1 MGLSFLA
8 PLFLAG
14 LAALAIPVALHLA
27 QRERKQ
33 VVEFPSLMFLRK
45 IPHKA
50 EKRRRLRDLALLAVR
65 CLALALLAA
74 AFARPLLSRGDA
86 LPAAGTGG
94 AREVV
99 ILLDRS
105 WSMGA
110 GDRWARALDAARR
123 AADGIRPGDR
133 ATLVLFDATAAAATQ
148 PTGDHAVLRAA
159 IADATL
165 GARTTRYA
173 PALRLASQL
182 LEASDRPRREAVL
195 ITDFQ
200 KRGWDGR
207 EEVHLP
213 PGTTLTRVDLSGGDA
228 GDVAVASVA
237 LGRSMRDGR
246 EHVAA
251 SARLVNTGAE
261 PVRDVRATL
270 ELNGRGI
277 ETSTA
282 TVPANG
288 ATTVTFTAVPIPEG
302 TTRGIVRIAP
312 PRGDAL
318 PQDDAFHFALR
329 RGEALP
335 VLIVEH
341 ADAAAD
347 ASLYLRR
354 ALAVG
359 DDPPFQVTVARAPRL
374 TTRDIDGR
382 RLVVWNDAGAMPRDI
397 ARRLEEHVRRGGGL
411 VVAAGERTPAP
422 SGAAES
428 PELLPGTFGEMVD
441 RSADRGATLGVID
454 RGHAVFAPFAAPRSG
469 DWGAARFL
477 RYRPI
482 QPAPSAAALARFD
495 DGSVAL
501 AERRVGA
508 GRVLAWGSTLDT
520 FWGDLPLQPVWV
532 PFVHE
537 MAKHAAGF
545 TRERAWATVGEVVD
559 GRDEGSGARGQVAS
573 GGEIVARAP
582 SGATTRIA
590 ARPAGAAGT
599 VSAAPLEL
607 TEQGFWE
614 LRPAGEPTAQPR
626 IVAANLDLAEADL
639 ARLDP
644 EELAAAV
651 APRPGAP
658 GAAREAEAALTREE
672 RERRQAAWWWLLAG
686 ALLLLAAE
694 TVVSNMVRGTRGE
707 GRGARELG
715 FTMRSGAS
723 QRIAERR
730 RAG

>member
-27 QRERKQ
+27 QRERRQ
-33 VVEFPSLMFLRK
+33 VVDFPSLMFLRK
-45 IPHKA
+45 IPHKS
-50 EKRRRLRDLALLAVR
+50 EKRRRLRDLALLALR
-65 CLALALLAA
+65 CLALALLAG

-86 LPAAGTGG
+86 LPAAAGSG

-110 GDRWARALDAARR
+110 DDRWTRARDAARR
-123 AADGIRPGDR
+123 AADGVRPGDR
-133 ATLVLFDATAAAATQ
+133 ATLVLFDAAATAVTQ
-148 PTGDHAVLRAA
+148 PTADRATLHAA
-159 IADATL
+159 IAGATL
-165 GARTTRYA
+165 GARGTRYA
-173 PALRLASQL
+173 PALRLASQIL
-182 LEASDRPRREAVL
+182 DASDRPRREAVL

-213 PGTTLTRVDLSGGDA
+213 PGTTLTRVDLSGGSS

-237 LGRSMRDGR
+237 LGRSTREGR

-270 ELNGRGI
+270 ELNGRSI
-277 ETSTA
+277 ETAAA

-288 ATTVTFTAVPIPEG
+288 AATVTFAAVPIPEG
-302 TTRGIVRIAP
+302 TTRGIVRIAA

-329 RGEALP
+329 RGQALP
-335 VLIVEH
+335 VLIVDR
-341 ADAAAD
+341 ADAGTD

-359 DDPPFQVTVARAPRL
+359 DDPPFQVTAVRASRL
-374 TTRDIDGR
+374 TPRDIDGQH
-382 RLVVWNDAGAMPRDI
+382 LVIWNDAGAMPQGI
-397 ARRLEEHVRRGGGL
+397 ARRLAEHVRRGGGL
-411 VVAAGERTPAP
+411 LVAAGERTPP
-422 SGAAES
+422 SPEQAEAS
-428 PELLPGTFGEMVD
+428 ELLPGAFGATVD

-454 RGHAVFAPFAAPRSG
+454 RSHAVFAPFAAPRSG

-482 QPAPSAAALARFD
+482 QPAVQAAALARFD

-501 AERRVGA
+501 AERRLGA

-545 TRERAWATVGEVVD
+545 SRERAWVTVGDVVD
-559 GRDEGSGARGQVAS
+559 GRGEGRGTRGEEAS
-573 GGEIVARAP
+573 VEEIVARAP

-590 ARPAGAAGT
+590 ARASAAPGA
-599 VSAAPLEL
+599 SSLAPLEL

-614 LRPAGEPTAQPR
+614 LRPAGDPAAQPR

-651 APRPGAP
+651 APRAGTPD
-658 GAAREAEAALTREE
+658 AAREAEAALTPED
-672 RERRQAAWWWLLAG
+672 RERRQAGWWWLLAG
-686 ALLLLAAE
+686 ALLLLATE
-694 TVVSNMVRGTRGE
+694 TVVSNRTAGARGQGRGTRELGYMTRSIAAR
-707 GRGARELG
+707 RGAE
-715 FTMRSGAS
+715 
-723 QRIAERR
+723 QR